1 MDVIRRNT
9 DYALRLV
16 VRLVENHGRPPVS
29 ARQLAASQNVSYDLA
44 CKLLQKLSS
53 AKLVASSMGANG
65 GFELAK
71 NPEKIS
77 LYQVIAA
84 IQGNICLN
92 RCVPDAKSC
101 PKRPACKISKK
112 LAALQKYIEEYL
124 KNITLDELLRNNKEK
139 IFERR

>member
-9 DYALRLV
+9 DYALRLI
-16 VRLVENHGRPPVS
+16 VRLVENFGKGPIS
-29 ARQLAASQNVSYDLA
+29 AKALAETADVSYGLS

-53 AKLVASSMGANG
+53 AKLVASSMGAGG

-71 NPEKIS
+71 KPEKIS

-84 IQGNICLN
+84 VQGDICLN

-101 PKRPACKISKK
+101 PKRQGCKIREK
-112 LAALQKYIEEYL
+112 LVALQRYLEKYLRDIM
-124 KNITLDELLRNNKEK
+124 LDELR
-139 IFERR
+139 